1 MPPEALE
8 ENPYYNATIDM
19 FSFGHLSLFT
29 VIQVF
34 PLPIASTFMDPNN
47 PGVIVAR
54 SEIQRRMRHIEQMS
68 QQLGDRHPLVQLVMQ
83 SLQNDP
89 RQRPSASQAL
99 HQLEL
104 MRAQIEDPYEH
115 MTMLEMIQSL
125 GQRRTGGGG
134 RMDDQ
139 VTQLQV
145 SRRHKYTWVRQRD
158 TVTIPES

>member
-1 MPPEALE
+1 
-8 ENPYYNATIDM
+8 
-19 FSFGHLSLFT
+19 
-29 VIQVF
+29 
-34 PLPIASTFMDPNN
+34 MDPNN

-89 RQRPSASQAL
+89 QQRPSASQAL

-139 VTQLQV
+139 VSQLQV
-145 SRRHKYTWVRQRD
+145 SRRHKY
-158 TVTIPES
+158 IHG